1 MRAPPMGG
9 RIPRLAR
16 WVARLAVLVVLTHQ
30 PTPTRALV
38 LPTPRTLC
46 LLYHKPRGLVTTH
59 SDELCRRT
67 VYDAVMPL
75 LPPSLRDQ
83 RWHAV
88 GRLDVNTT
96 GLLLITNDGA
106 LVHHVTNPTAGS
118 LEVAGSNSALA
129 QLVSPPPASSP
140 PASGSQR
147 AGMMATDETST
158 TRLTTLPKTYRVTC
172 GALGSEALDALR
184 SGVEL
189 SGGLGMSGRAEVGL
203 EEAPSR
209 TTSRLRLTIREGKNR
224 QVTMISTSDDP
235 STHSH
240 SLMSTSEE
248 SILMGTLS

>member
-67 VYDAVMPL
+67 VYDAVIPL

-96 GLLLITNDGA
+96 GLLLLTNDGA

-129 QLVSPPPASSP
+129 ELVS
-140 PASGSQR
+140 
-147 AGMMATDETST
+147 
-158 TRLTTLPKTYRVTC
+158 LPKTYRVTC
-172 GALGSEALDALR
+172 GALGSKALDALR

-189 SGGLGMSGRAEVGL
+189 SGGLGMSGRAEVEL